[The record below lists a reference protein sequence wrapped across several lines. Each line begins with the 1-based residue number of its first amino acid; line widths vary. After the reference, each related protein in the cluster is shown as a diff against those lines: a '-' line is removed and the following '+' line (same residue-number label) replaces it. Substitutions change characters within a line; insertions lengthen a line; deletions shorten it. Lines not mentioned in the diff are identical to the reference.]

1 MQPEK
6 PAGLRRLLGWFVL
19 LGLAFIFSFLSES
32 PRSGSDGSIYRLL
45 KGSFADEAA
54 AKYSLLNGVA
64 DKGAF

>member
-1 MQPEK
+1 MV
-6 PAGLRRLLGWFVL
+6 VL
-19 LGLAFIFSFLSES
+19 LGLAFIFLLES